1 MITVPYTYTLVYI
14 VCMICFVLRIFFWH
28 TQGVSGV
35 PGVVGKPPY
44 PARYGIPDLTS
55 GVEQG
60 LNGLCY
66 RNEQVQWPRG
76 NRG

>member
-1 MITVPYTYTLVYI
+1 MGARGL
-14 VCMICFVLRIFFWH
+14 
-28 TQGVSGV
+28 
-35 PGVVGKPPY
+35 GVVGISGF